1 MTVMGGG
8 DRSLTTVT
16 RSLLRARASTLHQL
30 TGWPISSDTDT
41 EGTCEFTN
49 FKIIIVL
56 ASKYQNPS
64 NTNQKVKPRV

>member
-30 TGWPISSDTDT
+30 TGWLISSTTET
-41 EGTCEFTN
+41 EGTCEFLNSSN
-49 FKIIIVL
+49 F
-56 ASKYQNPS
+56 SKLPNIKS
-64 NTNQKVKPRV
+64 N